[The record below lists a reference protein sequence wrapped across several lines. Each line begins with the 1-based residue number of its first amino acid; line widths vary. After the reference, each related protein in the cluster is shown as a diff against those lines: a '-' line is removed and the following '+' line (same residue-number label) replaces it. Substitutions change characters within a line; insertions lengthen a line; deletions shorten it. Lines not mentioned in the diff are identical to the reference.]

1 MKTIKEAARERA
13 LKTVSDLPTGLSEMS
28 GEEWCDWFDDEF
40 EAGVEFAQRWIPIEE
55 EMPDFLEHE
64 RCLWKN
70 ENEVWFGS
78 AHESQKPTHW
88 RPIEIN

>member
-1 MKTIKEAARERA
+1 MKTIKEAAHEYA
-13 LKTVSDLPTGLSEMS
+13 ESQGYDTCDYVTKKDF
-28 GEEWCDWFDDEF
+28 EEYARIDFY
-40 EAGVEFAQRWIPIEE
+40 AGVEFAQRWIPIEE

-78 AHESQKPTHW
+78 AHESQNPTHW
-88 RPIEIN
+88 RPIEIK